1 MKRVVAVALYASPL
15 WLLSGIAGWW
25 LGGGHERLSELR
37 ASIAPPKR
45 IAPPPA
51 PPVAPAPV
59 PHEQASIGRPVT
71 PPLVPVQPRLP
82 RQLPQVQAV
91 PEPAIVPPV
100 ERQVPLP
107 PPPSTAPAA
116 ETSAPVASLGSTDV
130 LAPEKELTPAPA
142 VASNTSKAGVLIVV
156 SLASQ
161 KAYVF
166 KDGELWGS
174 SAVSTGR
181 KGKRTPTGRYT
192 ILEKQVRHRSRTY
205 DNAPMP
211 YMQRLTWGGVALH
224 AGYVTGRPASHGC
237 IRLPRSFAK
246 KLYNLT
252 DFGSTT
258 VVVTDKKARSS
269 DEALKAG

>member
-15 WLLSGIAGWW
+15 WLLSGIAGRW
-25 LGGGHERLSELR
+25 LGGGHEGLSELT
-37 ASIAPPKR
+37 ASTGPRKR
-45 IAPPPA
+45 IATAPA
-51 PPVAPAPV
+51 PPVVQRAAPR
-59 PHEQASIGRPVT
+59 EQASVVKPVT
-71 PPLVPVQPRLP
+71 PQLPPVQPRLP
-82 RQLPQVQAV
+82 RQLPQVQSA
-91 PEPAIVPPV
+91 PEPIVVPPTQ
-100 ERQVPLP
+100 RQVVLP
-107 PPPSTAPAA
+107 PPPAAAPETAPP
-116 ETSAPVASLGSTDV
+116 APVPSLGSTDV

-142 VASNTSKAGVLIVV
+142 VTSTSSKAGVLIVV

-192 ILEKQVRHRSRTY
+192 ILEKQVHHRSRTY

>member
-1 MKRVVAVALYASPL
+1 MKRVLAVALYASPL
-15 WLLSGIAGWW
+15 WVLSALAGTW
-25 LGGGHERLSELR
+25 LGGPHPSFPELSASLAPRKHSVAAPAKAAAQGPVAHEQTPTEQ
-37 ASIAPPKR
+37 PV
-45 IAPPPA
+45 PPPA
-51 PPVAPAPV
+51 AAP
-59 PHEQASIGRPVT
+59 S
-71 PPLVPVQPRLP
+71 RLP
-82 RQLPQVQAV
+82 RQLPQVQAL
-91 PEPAIVPPV
+91 PRPIVAPPV
-100 ERQVPLP
+100 ERPVPLSP
-107 PPPSTAPAA
+107 APAPAPATAPP
-116 ETSAPVASLGSTDV
+116 APVASLGSTDV

-142 VASNTSKAGVLIVV
+142 VATGSSKAGVLIVV

-161 KAYVF
+161 RAFVF

-174 SAVSTGR
+174 TTVSTGK

-192 ILEKQVRHRSRTY
+192 ILEKQVHHRSRTY

-224 AGYVTGRPASHGC
+224 AGHVTGRPASHGC

-258 VVVTDKKARSS
+258 VVVTSKKARSS

>member
-1 MKRVVAVALYASPL
+1 M
-15 WLLSGIAGWW
+15 
-25 LGGGHERLSELR
+25 
-37 ASIAPPKR
+37 
-45 IAPPPA
+45 
-51 PPVAPAPV
+51 
-59 PHEQASIGRPVT
+59 T

-82 RQLPQVQAV
+82 RPLPQVQAV

>member
-15 WLLSGIAGWW
+15 WVLSGVAGWW
-25 LGGGHERLSELR
+25 LGGGHDAIFELTSSSEPR
-37 ASIAPPKR
+37 KR
-45 IAPPPA
+45 IAPPAVSPVVPTRLA
-51 PPVAPAPV
+51 HEEASVGDRVTLPPVAVHP
-59 PHEQASIGRPVT
+59 T
-71 PPLVPVQPRLP
+71 LP
-82 RQLPQVQAV
+82 RQLPQIEAV
-91 PEPAIVPPV
+91 LEPTVVPPAD
-100 ERQVPLP
+100 RPVPMSP
-107 PPPSTAPAA
+107 PPAAAP
-116 ETSAPVASLGSTDV
+116 EVVQSAPLASLGSTDV
-130 LAPEKELTPAPA
+130 LAPEKELSPAPA
-142 VASNTSKAGVLIVV
+142 VGSTSSKAGVLIVV

-161 KAYVF
+161 TAFVF

-181 KGKRTPTGRYT
+181 KGRRTPTGRYT
-192 ILEKQVRHRSRTY
+192 ILEKQVHHRSRTY

-224 AGYVTGRPASHGC
+224 AGHVTGRPASHGC

>member
-25 LGGGHERLSELR
+25 LGGGHEALSELT

-107 PPPSTAPAA
+107 PPPSTAPAS
-116 ETSAPVASLGSTDV
+116 ETTAPVASLGSTDV

-142 VASNTSKAGVLIVV
+142 VAPDTSKAGVLIVV

-166 KDGELWGS
+166 KNGELWGS

-192 ILEKQVRHRSRTY
+192 ILEKQVHHRSRTY

>member
-211 YMQRLTWGGVALH
+211 YMQMYDAKGIAFH
-224 AGYVTGRPASHGC
+224 AGPNPGYPASHGC
-237 IRLPRSFAK
+237 VRLPKPFAE
-246 KLYNLT
+246 KLFGLT
-252 DFGSTT
+252 KIGTE
-258 VVVTDKKARSS
+258 VVI
-269 DEALKAG
+269 EG